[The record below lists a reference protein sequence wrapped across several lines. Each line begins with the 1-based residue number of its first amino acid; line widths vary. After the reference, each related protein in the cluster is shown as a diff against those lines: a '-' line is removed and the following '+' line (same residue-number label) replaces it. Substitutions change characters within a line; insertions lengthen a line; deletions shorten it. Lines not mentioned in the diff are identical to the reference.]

1 MRLKVVCSSWLLV
14 TTTACTC
21 GGERSPPT
29 PPSAAQ
35 NAAIL
40 RESRVKS
47 GWYGTPTPEPDP
59 PVVDYEKLD
68 SGVPPRPLPTRAGDP
83 RLARS
88 FFDPPVTV
96 TSTKWDFVPPSP
108 ESYSK

>member
-1 MRLKVVCSSWLLV
+1 MRLRLVCSSWLLV
-14 TTTACTC
+14 SMACTC
-21 GGERSPPT
+21 GEGSSPTAPPT
-29 PPSAAQ
+29 AAQ
-35 NAAIL
+35 NAALL
-40 RESRVKS
+40 RERRVKS
-47 GWYGTPTPEPDP
+47 GWYGTPTAEPDP
-59 PVVDYEKLD
+59 PVIDYERLD
-68 SGVPPRPLPTRAGDP
+68 SGVPPRPVPTRPGDP